1 MKEYFTPGIV
11 LDREP
16 RNELDEAIIVYTKNL
31 GKVQAF
37 TKSSRKITSKLSGH
51 LTPGRLANIRFV
63 ERNKLQLVDAL
74 SASSPSSEI
83 KGLLLF
89 LHFINKITPYGDAD
103 LGLWYMIEE
112 IVEGGR
118 FSPAIYRHLVER
130 LGFFSNDAYCHYCET
145 NVSNFFNLPET
156 TILCAG
162 CSVKLGLKSDEIIF
176 LGES

>member
-1 MKEYFTPGIV
+1 MKEYFTPGII

-31 GKVQAF
+31 GKVRAF

-51 LTPGRLANIRFV
+51 LAPGRLANIRFV

-74 SASSPSSEI
+74 SSPTSPNLKE
-83 KGLLLF
+83 LLPI
-89 LHFINKITPYGDAD
+89 LHFINKITPYGDVD

-112 IVEGGR
+112 IIQGGH
-118 FSPAIYRHLVER
+118 FSPDVYRHLLER
-130 LGFFSNDAYCHYCET
+130 LGYSGEEARCHYCE
-145 NVSNFFNLPET
+145 NNASSFFNLSEMT
-156 TILCAG
+156 LFCAN
-162 CSVKLGLKSDEIIF
+162 CRPKLGLKSDELVF

>member
-1 MKEYFTPGIV
+1 MKEYFTPGII

-16 RNELDEAIIVYTKNL
+16 RNELDEVIIVYTKNL
-31 GKVQAF
+31 GKVRAF

-74 SASSPSSEI
+74 SLPPPSQL
-83 KGLLLF
+83 KDLLLF

-130 LGFFSNDAYCHYCET
+130 LGFFSEEAYCHYCE
-145 NVSNFFNLPET
+145 NNISNFFNLPET
-156 TILCAG
+156 TILCAS
-162 CSVKLGLKSDEIIF
+162 CSVKLGLKSDEIVF

>member
-1 MKEYFTPGIV
+1 MREYFTPGIV

-16 RNELDEAIIVYTKNL
+16 RNELDEAIIIYTKDL
-31 GKVQAF
+31 GKVRAF

-74 SASSPSSEI
+74 SFPPPSEL
-83 KGLLLF
+83 KDLLPF
-89 LHFINKITPYGDAD
+89 LHFVNKITPYGDAD

-112 IVEGGR
+112 IVEGAR

-130 LGFFSNDAYCHYCET
+130 LGFFGEEAYCHYCEK
-145 NVSNFFNLPET
+145 NISNFFNLPET

-162 CSVKLGLKSDEIIF
+162 CSVKLGLKSDELIF

>member
-16 RNELDEAIIVYTKNL
+16 RNELDEAITIYTKDL

-51 LTPGRLANIRFV
+51 LTPGRLASLRLV

-74 SASSPSSEI
+74 STPAPSNLKE
-83 KGLLLF
+83 LLPF
-89 LHFINKITPYGDAD
+89 LNFINKITPYSDAD
-103 LGLWYMIEE
+103 LSLWYMIEE
-112 IVEGGR
+112 IISGNHLGPSV
-118 FSPAIYRHLVER
+118 YRHLIER
-130 LGFFSNDAYCHYCET
+130 LGYSDESAHCHYCK
-145 NVSNFFNLPET
+145 NARSSFFNLSET
-156 TILCAG
+156 APFCALCRPR
-162 CSVKLGLKSDEIIF
+162 LNLKPDEFVF

>member
-1 MKEYFTPGIV
+1 MREYYTPGIV

-16 RNELDEAIIVYTKNL
+16 RNELDEAITIYTKDL

-51 LTPGRLANIRFV
+51 LTPGRLANIRLV

-74 SASSPSSEI
+74 SLPPPSEL
-83 KGLLLF
+83 KDLLLF

-130 LGFFSNDAYCHYCET
+130 LGFLGEEAYCHYCEK
-145 NVSNFFNLPET
+145 NISNFFNLSET
-156 TILCAG
+156 TILCAD
-162 CSVKLGLKSDEIIF
+162 CSVKLGLKSDELIF

>member
-1 MKEYFTPGIV
+1 MREYFTPGIV

-16 RNELDEAIIVYTKNL
+16 RNELDEAITIYTKDL
-31 GKVQAF
+31 GKVRAF

-51 LTPGRLANIRFV
+51 LAPGRLANIRLV

-74 SASSPSSEI
+74 SLPPPS
-83 KGLLLF
+83 GLKDLLPF
-89 LHFINKITPYGDAD
+89 LYFIDKVTPYGDAD

-130 LGFFSNDAYCHYCET
+130 LGFFSEEAYCHYCEK
-145 NVSNFFNLPET
+145 NISNFFNLPET
-156 TILCAG
+156 TILCAS
-162 CSVKLGLKSDEIIF
+162 CSVELGLKSDDLIF
-176 LGES
+176 LGKS